1 MTGKKV
7 ILKDSEDLTPDALK
21 KATGGRCEP
30 VIDETK
36 DITDNMKEKA

>member
-1 MTGKKV
+1 MTGKKE
-7 ILKDSEDLTPDALK
+7 IHKDFEDLTPDALK